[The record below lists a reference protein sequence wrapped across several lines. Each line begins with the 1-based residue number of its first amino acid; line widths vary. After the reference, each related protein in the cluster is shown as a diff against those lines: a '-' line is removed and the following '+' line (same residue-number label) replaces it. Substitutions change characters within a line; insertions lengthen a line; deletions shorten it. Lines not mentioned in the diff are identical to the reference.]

1 MASARDQE
9 LTDRFETFYRQHE
22 SDAIADLARKYP
34 REDKSLEIDWQD
46 LFRFDPDFAED
57 VISSPR
63 TLLDAAEEAL
73 GRYDLPVDKD
83 LSGAHVRV
91 VNLPEATEI
100 RAIRAEHLGTLVSVQ
115 GIVRKATSV
124 KPKIERAAFECLRCG
139 TITVVPQADGDF
151 QDPYQCDGCERE
163 GPFQFLTDH
172 GETEF
177 VDAQK
182 LRIQES
188 PEGLAGGETPESI
201 DMHIEDDITGEV
213 SPGDHVTATGILRLD
228 DSDMESTDSR
238 VFDMYL
244 EGVDVVV
251 EDEEFEEM
259 EISDAEREEII
270 RLSEQ
275 PDIYE
280 QLVDSVA
287 PTIYGF
293 DVAKLAIGLQL
304 FSGVTKHLP
313 DGARIRGDVHIL
325 LVGDPGTGK
334 CVRGDTTVT
343 LADGTRRNIRDLVE
357 SNLEDPQPVDDGVFA
372 RTDIPVLSMT
382 EEGSIEPASATKVWK
397 REAPETMYRVTL
409 SDGSELEITP
419 SHPLF
424 TLDSG
429 SPAAVTGEELSEGT
443 FVAVPRDTDR
453 ETDVIPNVSE
463 ELTRIRTALALS
475 QSECGV
481 PRTTFQHYERGDRN
495 PGRESLRTVLKTFE
509 SRLADLREASQSL
522 DGADWDQVE
531 QIRQDLGL
539 SQAALADEI
548 GVGQTTV
555 SLYTRG
561 EVVPDGGRVQDAR
574 EVIQERLETALSV
587 TDSVRALSQLVE
599 GDLAWAEITDIE
611 AVEPNEEWV
620 YDLEVEGTHSYLS
633 NNVLSHNSQILQY
646 IRHIAPRSVYTSGKG
661 SSSAGL
667 TAAAVRDDFGEGQQ
681 WSLEAGALVL
691 ADKGIAAVDELDK
704 MACVTGD
711 TLVSLGDGELER
723 IGELSREAAAEGS
736 IEELENGRTIRDVP
750 DLSVQTMT
758 EDGSIEERPVTAI
771 HEYDAPTGL
780 RKVTLE
786 SGESLTATPD
796 HPFFVF
802 EAGETVERQ
811 AEELSAGD
819 WVFIPKTSQPTAGDG
834 GVAAARGATSAQT
847 TDDPSSVALAAV
859 LGYLSGD
866 GNVYYNRK
874 EGSYGV
880 RFINS
885 EEELL
890 SDFEQVA
897 KQAFEKSPVRHPSEQ
912 RSDGVETVRVN
923 GKSAADTVLDAGMN
937 LQIYDGK
944 TFPTSITD
952 GGRLQKAAFVRA
964 LADSEG
970 SVDTATGNVK
980 IHSASRELLNGT
992 KSVLRQFGV
1001 SAQIQHR
1008 DREDKRDIFILA
1020 ITDAES
1026 LQNFQAYIGFT
1037 LSRKQD
1043 ALDAVVESVDGSR
1056 TILDVIPEIGE
1067 RLKKTRE
1074 GLRLY
1079 QSESGTSAYGDF
1091 ERGEANT
1098 SIHRA
1103 TDILLAFKER
1113 KRTCRVDLDRLE
1125 NEVSWDQLADV
1136 RSRYHVSQSDLAA
1149 KDEVSQQHIS
1159 DRWGKDPQLKQFV
1172 RRKLQ
1177 EILESVLETDVG
1189 WFESI
1194 VQGDVKWRRVD
1205 SVEYTS
1211 PDLFDDAIPILSEDL
1226 AQELDCSPDEAEAK
1240 GRTLVNEKVDLS
1252 NWEGMELALNRFGIS
1267 QAKLAKQVG
1276 VDQSTISRWFS
1287 ETVASSSFESVQ
1299 KATSD
1304 LVAEKRQ
1311 RLRDLLEEITERRS
1325 PKVYDL
1331 TVEGTHNFVANGMVV
1346 HNSDDRS
1353 AMHEALEQ
1361 QSISISK
1368 AGINATLK
1376 SRCSLLGA
1384 ANPELGR
1391 FDRYETPA
1399 EQIDLEPALISRFD
1413 LIFTVTD
1420 DPDEEKDA
1428 NLAEHILRTNYAG
1441 ELNTHRTKVNA
1452 SNVSADEVD
1461 SATESV
1467 SPAIEPELMRK
1478 YIAYAR
1484 STCFPT
1490 MTEEAEE
1497 RIREFYVNLR
1507 SQGTGEDSPV
1517 PVTARKLEAIVR
1529 LAEASARVRL
1539 SDTVELEDADR
1550 SLEIVEK
1557 TLKEIG
1563 MDPETGQYD
1572 ADVIETGQSKS
1583 QRDRIRTIR
1592 ELIADIEADFDE
1604 GAPIDEVLAR
1614 AEEVD
1619 MDRSKA
1625 EHEIEKLKQKGEVYE
1640 PTNEHLRTT

>member
-9 LTDRFETFYRQHE
+9 LTDRFETFFRHHE
-22 SDAIADLARKYP
+22 SDAIADLARQYP
-34 REDKSLEIDWQD
+34 TEAKSLEIDWQE

-57 VISSPR
+57 LIASPR

-73 GRYDLPVDKD
+73 RLYDLPIDKD
-83 LSGAHVRV
+83 LADAHVRV
-91 VNLPEATEI
+91 ENLPESTEI

-177 VDAQK
+177 VDAQQ

-188 PEGLAGGETPESI
+188 PEGLSGGETPENI
-201 DMHIEDDITGEV
+201 DMHIEDDITGQV

-228 DSDMESTDSR
+228 DSDMENADTR

-244 EGVDVVV
+244 EGVDVTV

-259 EISDAEREEII
+259 EISEAEREEII

-293 DVAKLAIGLQL
+293 QVAKLAIGLQL

-334 CVRGDTTVT
+334 CVRGDTAVT
-343 LADGTRRNIRDLVE
+343 LADGTRQPIRELVE

-382 EEGSIEPASATKVWK
+382 TDGRIEPATATKVWK
-397 REAPETMYRVTL
+397 REAPETMYRVRL

-424 TLDSG
+424 TLEDG
-429 SPAAVTGEELSEGT
+429 SPTAVTGEELSDGT
-443 FVAVPRDTDR
+443 FVAVPRDTTQGTNAD
-453 ETDVIPNVSE
+453 EEAASDTEADAIPNVSE
-463 ELTRIRTALALS
+463 ELGRIRDALALS
-475 QSECGV
+475 QSACGV

-495 PGRESLRTVLKTFE
+495 PGRESLRAVISAFE
-509 SRLADLREASQSL
+509 SRLAELRTAADTL
-522 DGADWDQVE
+522 DSADWDTVE
-531 QIRQDLGL
+531 RLRQDLGL
-539 SQAALADEI
+539 SQSALADGMDVE
-548 GVGQTTV
+548 QTTV
-555 SLYTRG
+555 SLYSRG

-574 EVIQERLETALSV
+574 EVLQARLETALSV

-611 AVEPNEEWV
+611 AVEPSEEWV

-711 TLVSLGDGELER
+711 TLVSLAHGEIER
-723 IGELSREAAAEGS
+723 IGELAQHAAAEGT
-736 IEELENGRTIRDVP
+736 IEELDNGRTIRDLP
-750 DLSVQTMT
+750 ELSVRTMT
-758 EDGSIEERPVTAI
+758 EDGSIAERPVTAI
-771 HEYDAPTGL
+771 HEYDAPSEL
-780 RKVTLE
+780 CEVRLE

-796 HPFFVF
+796 HPFFVWD
-802 EAGETVERQ
+802 AGEREIREAAALEPGT
-811 AEELSAGD
+811 A
-819 WVFIPKTSQPTAGDG
+819 VFVPRTAATATDG
-834 GVAAARGATSAQT
+834 GTGLLTTSAPET
-847 TDDPSSVALAAV
+847 ANPDFSDVELAAV
-859 LGYLSGD
+859 
-866 GNVYYNRK
+866 
-874 EGSYGV
+874 
-880 RFINS
+880 
-885 EEELL
+885 
-890 SDFEQVA
+890 
-897 KQAFEKSPVRHPSEQ
+897 
-912 RSDGVETVRVN
+912 
-923 GKSAADTVLDAGMN
+923 
-937 LQIYDGK
+937 
-944 TFPTSITD
+944 
-952 GGRLQKAAFVRA
+952 
-964 LADSEG
+964 
-970 SVDTATGNVK
+970 
-980 IHSASRELLNGT
+980 
-992 KSVLRQFGV
+992 
-1001 SAQIQHR
+1001 
-1008 DREDKRDIFILA
+1008 
-1020 ITDAES
+1020 
-1026 LQNFQAYIGFT
+1026 
-1037 LSRKQD
+1037 
-1043 ALDAVVESVDGSR
+1043 ESV
-1056 TILDVIPEIGE
+1056 V
-1067 RLKKTRE
+1067 TRP
-1074 GLRLY
+1074 R
-1079 QSESGTSAYGDF
+1079 ADF
-1091 ERGEANT
+1091 HE
-1098 SIHRA
+1098 
-1103 TDILLAFKER
+1103 
-1113 KRTCRVDLDRLE
+1113 
-1125 NEVSWDQLADV
+1125 QP
-1136 RSRYHVSQSDLAA
+1136 
-1149 KDEVSQQHIS
+1149 QH
-1159 DRWGKDPQLKQFV
+1159 
-1172 RRKLQ
+1172 
-1177 EILESVLETDVG
+1177 
-1189 WFESI
+1189 
-1194 VQGDVKWRRVD
+1194 
-1205 SVEYTS
+1205 
-1211 PDLFDDAIPILSEDL
+1211 
-1226 AQELDCSPDEAEAK
+1226 
-1240 GRTLVNEKVDLS
+1240 
-1252 NWEGMELALNRFGIS
+1252 
-1267 QAKLAKQVG
+1267 
-1276 VDQSTISRWFS
+1276 
-1287 ETVASSSFESVQ
+1287 
-1299 KATSD
+1299 
-1304 LVAEKRQ
+1304 
-1311 RLRDLLEEITERRS
+1311 
-1325 PKVYDL
+1325 VYDL

-1376 SRCSLLGA
+1376 SRCALLGA

-1420 DPDEEKDA
+1420 QPDQEKDA
-1428 NLAEHILRTNYAG
+1428 NLAEHILNTNYAG
-1441 ELNTHRTKVNA
+1441 ELNTHRTKVSA
-1452 SNVSADEVD
+1452 SNVSAEEVD
-1461 SATESV
+1461 SATEDV
-1467 SPAIEPELMRK
+1467 APAIDPDLMRK

-1490 MTEEAEE
+1490 MTDEAEQQ
-1497 RIREFYVNLR
+1497 IREFYVDLR

-1539 SDTVELEDADR
+1539 SDTVEPEDAERALD
-1550 SLEIVEK
+1550 IVEK

-1592 ELIADIEADFDE
+1592 ELIADIATEHDE
-1604 GAPIDEVLAR
+1604 GAPVDEVLAR
-1614 AEEVD
+1614 AEEIE

-1625 EHEIEKLKQKGEVYE
+1625 EHEIEKLKKQGEVYE
-1640 PTNEHLRTT
+1640 PTNGHLRTT

>member
-34 REDKSLEIDWQD
+34 RENKSLEIDWQD

-57 VISSPR
+57 VINSPR

-429 SPAAVTGEELSEGT
+429 SPAAVTGEELSEGA

-475 QSECGV
+475 QSECGI

-509 SRLADLREASQSL
+509 SRLADLRAAAQSL

-561 EVVPDGGRVQDAR
+561 EAVPDGGRVQDAR
-574 EVIQERLETALSV
+574 EVLQERLETALSV
-587 TDSVRALSQLVE
+587 SDSVRALSQLVE

-611 AVEPNEEWV
+611 AVEPSEEWV

-736 IEELENGRTIRDVP
+736 IEELENGRRIRYVP
-750 DLSVQTMT
+750 DLSVRTMT
-758 EDGSIEERPVTAI
+758 EDGSIEKRPVTAI
-771 HEYDAPTGL
+771 HEYDAPSEL
-780 RKVTLE
+780 CEVRLE
-786 SGESLTATPD
+786 SGESLIATPD

-802 EAGETVERQ
+802 EAGERKIREA
-811 AEELSAGD
+811 AE
-819 WVFIPKTSQPTAGDG
+819 
-834 GVAAARGATSAQT
+834 
-847 TDDPSSVALAAV
+847 
-859 LGYLSGD
+859 
-866 GNVYYNRK
+866 
-874 EGSYGV
+874 
-880 RFINS
+880 
-885 EEELL
+885 
-890 SDFEQVA
+890 
-897 KQAFEKSPVRHPSEQ
+897 
-912 RSDGVETVRVN
+912 
-923 GKSAADTVLDAGMN
+923 LDAG
-937 LQIYDGK
+937 
-944 TFPTSITD
+944 T
-952 GGRLQKAAFVRA
+952 AVFVPQ
-964 LADSEG
+964 
-970 SVDTATGNVK
+970 
-980 IHSASRELLNGT
+980 AS
-992 KSVLRQFGV
+992 
-1001 SAQIQHR
+1001 
-1008 DREDKRDIFILA
+1008 
-1020 ITDAES
+1020 
-1026 LQNFQAYIGFT
+1026 
-1037 LSRKQD
+1037 
-1043 ALDAVVESVDGSR
+1043 
-1056 TILDVIPEIGE
+1056 
-1067 RLKKTRE
+1067 
-1074 GLRLY
+1074 
-1079 QSESGTSAYGDF
+1079 
-1091 ERGEANT
+1091 
-1098 SIHRA
+1098 
-1103 TDILLAFKER
+1103 
-1113 KRTCRVDLDRLE
+1113 
-1125 NEVSWDQLADV
+1125 
-1136 RSRYHVSQSDLAA
+1136 
-1149 KDEVSQQHIS
+1149 
-1159 DRWGKDPQLKQFV
+1159 
-1172 RRKLQ
+1172 
-1177 EILESVLETDVG
+1177 
-1189 WFESI
+1189 
-1194 VQGDVKWRRVD
+1194 
-1205 SVEYTS
+1205 
-1211 PDLFDDAIPILSEDL
+1211 
-1226 AQELDCSPDEAEAK
+1226 
-1240 GRTLVNEKVDLS
+1240 
-1252 NWEGMELALNRFGIS
+1252 
-1267 QAKLAKQVG
+1267 
-1276 VDQSTISRWFS
+1276 
-1287 ETVASSSFESVQ
+1287 TVASDGGARTLTNPTAETDLPLRSDVELATVKSVRVRPRADFPETPQ
-1299 KATSD
+1299 H
-1304 LVAEKRQ
+1304 
-1311 RLRDLLEEITERRS
+1311 
-1325 PKVYDL
+1325 VYDL

-1361 QSISISK
+1361 QSYHPDTEILLADGRRVEIGDFVDEQMAAREDEIVDGVDCEILPVDDLSVHSTDIEEGETTKLPVDRVSRHEAPDEFVRVTFSNGRDVLVTPEHPMFVAEDGSIETVEAAQLEAGSPVPAPVDWPSSDREAMVAADGGGELPAGFNYHQISNVETVPNEGEHATDWVYDVTVEPTNTFVSNGVILHNSISISK

-1428 NLAEHILRTNYAG
+1428 NLAEHILNTNYAG

-1452 SNVSADEVD
+1452 SNVSEAEVAG
-1461 SATESV
+1461 ATESV
-1467 SPAIEPELMRK
+1467 APAIEPELMRK